1 MQPVADM
8 PFTAQL
14 FRCGGITQ
22 KDIKI
27 DETVYFTCC
36 PYPFVHRSA
45 CFLTCLGEVAFA
57 ATEGSYRSHVDLESV
72 QAGFPNHYM
81 IGFYELPGCFLRIR

>member
-22 KDIKI
+22 KDIEI

-36 PYPFVHRSA
+36 PYSFTVLR
-45 CFLTCLGEVAFA
+45 AFSRA
-57 ATEGSYRSHVDLESV
+57 SV
-72 QAGFPNHYM
+72 K
-81 IGFYELPGCFLRIR
+81 